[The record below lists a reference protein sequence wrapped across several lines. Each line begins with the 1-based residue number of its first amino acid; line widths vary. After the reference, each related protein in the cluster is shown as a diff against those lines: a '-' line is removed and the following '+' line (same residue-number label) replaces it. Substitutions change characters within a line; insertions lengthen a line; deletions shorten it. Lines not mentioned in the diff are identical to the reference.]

1 MKISYAITVCDE
13 INEIKRLLPFLIENI
28 RQEDEIVILFD
39 ETNGDMDL
47 LDYLLTFNKLPNVQ
61 TWRNYGWNN
70 NFADW
75 KNKLNEH
82 CNGDFILQLDA
93 DEMISND
100 FIKLIQFMV
109 ESSDDVDLFFFP
121 RINKVDGITDEHIK
135 KWDWKVSD
143 DGRINYPDYQGRLY
157 RKGLKW
163 EGRVHEHIIG
173 HKYYTVIPYDDRYS
187 ILHNKRIERQEKQNN
202 FYSKL

>member
-13 INEIKRLLPFLIENI
+13 INEIKRLLPFLIDNI
-28 RQEDEIVILFD
+28 REEDEIVILFD
-39 ETNGDMDL
+39 EMNGDMEI
-47 LDYLLTFNKLPNVQ
+47 LDYLLSFNKLPNVQ

-93 DEMISND
+93 DEMISKD
-100 FIKLIQFMV
+100 FINLITMLV
-109 ESSDDVDLFFFP
+109 ETNDDVDLYFFP
-121 RINKVDGITDEHIK
+121 RINTVEGITDEHIK

-163 EGRVHEHIIG
+163 EGRVHERIIG

-187 ILHNKRIERQEKQNN
+187 IQHYKNINKQEKQNN

>member
-13 INEIKRLLPFLIENI
+13 INEIKRLLPFLIDNI
-28 RQEDEIVILFD
+28 REQDEIVILFD
-39 ETNGDMDL
+39 EMNGDMEM

-82 CNGDFILQLDA
+82 CHGDFILQLDA
-93 DEMISND
+93 DEMITKD
-100 FIKLIQFMV
+100 FIDLITMLI
-109 ESSDDVDLFFFP
+109 ETNDDVDLYFFP
-121 RINKVDGITDEHIK
+121 RINTVEGITDEHIK
-135 KWDWKVSD
+135 KWNWKVSD
-143 DGRINYPDYQGRLY
+143 DGRINFPDYQGRLY

-163 EGRVHEHIIG
+163 EGRVHERIIG